1 MLGLMKDR
9 PNLGAAIAAAI
20 IAPTVCVVAFS
31 VFLFAVHEVA
41 VFAVLSLFVVMVHVV
56 VIGLPA
62 FVGLKAVGWQSPQH
76 YALVGFFAGSLPV
89 SAWNIFIVPAQAPS
103 LSVANLGSL
112 GIFGAL
118 GALSALAAWWAG
130 GLRSHFVKTQPGT
143 QPNGTEG

>member
-1 MLGLMKDR
+1 MKDR
-9 PNLGAAIAAAI
+9 PNLGAAIAAAV

-41 VFAVLSLFVVMVHVV
+41 IFAVLSFFVVMAHVV

-62 FVGLKAVGWQSPQH
+62 FAGLKAVGWHRPQH
-76 YALVGFFAGSLPV
+76 YAFAGFIAGSLPV
-89 SAWNIFIVPAQAPS
+89 SAWNFFIVPAQPQS
-103 LSVANLGSL
+103 LSVADLGSL

-130 GLRSHFVKTQPGT
+130 GFSSHVVEIRPGSQPGR
-143 QPNGTEG
+143 TEG